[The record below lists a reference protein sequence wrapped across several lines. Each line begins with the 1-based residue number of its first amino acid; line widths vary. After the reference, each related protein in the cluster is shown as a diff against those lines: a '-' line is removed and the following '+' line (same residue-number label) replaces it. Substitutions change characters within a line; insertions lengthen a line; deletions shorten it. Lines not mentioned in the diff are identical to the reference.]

1 MLNDP
6 KVDVVYIATPHSHHH
21 EHALLCLAHKKA
33 TLCEKA
39 FAINAREV
47 SEMIASSR
55 SHNTFLMEAFWT
67 RFQPSFIKAM
77 EIINSGRLGKLK
89 MVRSDFAFNAEKD
102 PSKRLY
108 NIELG
113 GGSLLDIGIYP
124 VFASLMALGKPV
136 ELKTLPHFSFT
147 GSEESIMMSFKYADG
162 AMAFLVSS
170 FASHSS
176 VQTEYCCERGYL
188 RLNKRWFAPTQ
199 ITIWENGWEGEQT
212 IMLDKPPG
220 NGYQFE
226 AAHVMKCLDEGK
238 IESDMMSLQT
248 SLDLMEVLDMVR
260 KDAGIVFA
268 KHD

>member
-1 MLNDP
+1 
-6 KVDVVYIATPHSHHH
+6 
-21 EHALLCLAHKKA
+21 
-33 TLCEKA
+33 
-39 FAINAREV
+39 
-47 SEMIASSR
+47 MIACSR
-55 SHNTFLMEAFWT
+55 SNNTFLMEAFWT

-77 EIINSGRLGKLK
+77 DIINSGRLGKLK
-89 MVRSDFAFNAEKD
+89 MVRSDFSFNAEKD
-102 PSKRLY
+102 PAKRLY

-176 VQTEYCCERGYL
+176 VQTEYCCEKGYL

-199 ITIWENGWEGEQT
+199 ISIWETGWNEEQT
-212 IMLDKPPG
+212 IMVDKPMG
-220 NGYQFE
+220 NGYHFE
-226 AAHVMKCLDEGK
+226 AAHVMECLDKGK
-238 IESDMMSLQT
+238 IESDMMPLQT

-260 KDAGIVFA
+260 KDAGIVFS

>member
-1 MLNDP
+1 
-6 KVDVVYIATPHSHHH
+6 
-21 EHALLCLAHKKA
+21 
-33 TLCEKA
+33 
-39 FAINAREV
+39 
-47 SEMIASSR
+47 
-55 SHNTFLMEAFWT
+55 
-67 RFQPSFIKAM
+67 
-77 EIINSGRLGKLK
+77 
-89 MVRSDFAFNAEKD
+89 
-102 PSKRLY
+102 
-108 NIELG
+108 
-113 GGSLLDIGIYP
+113 
-124 VFASLMALGKPV
+124 
-136 ELKTLPHFSFT
+136 
-147 GSEESIMMSFKYADG
+147 
-162 AMAFLVSS
+162 MAFLVSS